1 MAIITVVPLD
11 SNKVR
16 ATFEAPV
23 NINVFDVMMCK
34 LGIEV
39 EPGIQIT
46 HLDVVETPE
55 PTIGAGC
62 DTPTEMTFPCP
73 GGNCLLTVGRVVPDV
88 FFSSVPEGGFGD
100 GKLVLDIS
108 YAPL

>member
-1 MAIITVVPLD
+1 MAIITVVPLEN
-11 SNKVR
+11 SKVR
-16 ATFEAPV
+16 ATFEAQV

-34 LGIEV
+34 LGVEV

-46 HLDVVETPE
+46 HLEVVETPE
-55 PTIGAGC
+55 PSIGIEC
-62 DTPTEMTFPCP
+62 YTPADVSIPCP
-73 GGNCLLTVGRVVPDV
+73 GGNCTLSVGSVIPDV
-88 FFSSVPEGGFGD
+88 AFSSIPVGGFGD

>member
-16 ATFEAPV
+16 ATFEATV

-46 HLDVVETPE
+46 HLEVVETPE

-73 GGNCLLTVGRVVPDV
+73 GGNCTLSVGSVIPDV
-88 FFSSVPEGGFGD
+88 AFSSIPVGGFGD

>member
-1 MAIITVVPLD
+1 MAIITVVPLEN
-11 SNKVR
+11 SKVR

-34 LGIEV
+34 LGVEV

-46 HLDVVETPE
+46 HLEVVETPE
-55 PTIGAGC
+55 PSIGIEC
-62 DTPTEMTFPCP
+62 DTPVDVSIPCP
-73 GGNCLLTVGRVVPDV
+73 GGNCTLSVGSVIPDV
-88 FFSSVPEGGFGD
+88 AFSSIPVGGFGD